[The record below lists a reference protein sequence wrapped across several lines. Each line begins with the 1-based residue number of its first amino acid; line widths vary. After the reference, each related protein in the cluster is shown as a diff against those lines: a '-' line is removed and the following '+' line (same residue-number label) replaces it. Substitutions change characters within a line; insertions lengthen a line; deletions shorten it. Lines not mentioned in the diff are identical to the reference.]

1 MDTADYFIGY
11 SRRGETGP
19 VGYPGEQGA
28 PGMPSGLGFNW
39 TYSGAIFPLQ
49 GSGSFTLPFSLLNL
63 DATVYNEDGVPI
75 DVSSVINLIEVG
87 DLLYIKSLSSQFEMA
102 VLYVN
107 DRSIDLFSGAGTFG
121 IEVIFS
127 SFPPPDIALTPGE
140 AYFIG
145 IDKN

>member
-1 MDTADYFIGY
+1 MA
-11 SRRGETGP
+11 
-19 VGYPGEQGA
+19 
-28 PGMPSGLGFNW
+28 SGLGLNW
-39 TYSGAIFPLQ
+39 TYSGSLYPPQ
-49 GSGSFTLPFSLLNL
+49 GGFTLSGSSLNL
-63 DATVYNEDGVPI
+63 DPTVYNEDGAPI

-87 DLLYIKSLSSQFEMA
+87 DLLYIKSLSSQFEMV

-107 DRSIDLFSGAGTFG
+107 DRSISLFTGAGTFG

-127 SFPPPDIALTPGE
+127 SFPPPDLGLTPGE

>member
-1 MDTADYFIGY
+1 MA
-11 SRRGETGP
+11 
-19 VGYPGEQGA
+19 
-28 PGMPSGLGFNW
+28 SGLGLNW
-39 TYSGAIFPLQ
+39 TYSGSLYPPQ
-49 GSGSFTLPFSLLNL
+49 GGFTLPGSSLNL
-63 DATVYNEDGVPI
+63 DPTVYNEDGAPI

-107 DRSIDLFSGAGTFG
+107 DRSISLLTGAGTFG
-121 IEVIFS
+121 IDVIFS
-127 SFPPPDIALTPGE
+127 SFPTTPVNLGLIPGE